1 MCRALFFVLP
11 ALLLPA
17 IGAAEEDGQAW
28 IRQADSLRRVG
39 QDAAALDF
47 LNSAEQQFRKSGQE
61 CWVAR
66 FSERKARIHLDWKNP
81 VHASEALAAAL
92 MAAASCPEL
101 GTEIHGWRFAL
112 ARSMLDLGNRD
123 EARWILKD
131 LAAYDEPGEGLAL
144 RILATES
151 MGRLARM
158 SMEEGDFRE
167 AAADFDRW
175 AEGLR
180 GLDRLEESL
189 DAVGWAAVCTELD
202 GVPATDRWSALR
214 ADPTWRDIPLPHR
227 AKRGLEW
234 ASILLG
240 AGAAGPFDTLSEWPW
255 ALGLERSP
263 GTVDGVLETQW
274 ALLRAKRHRRE
285 HAAQALAASHQAEL
299 AARSIEGRER
309 RDALL
314 SEALRLR
321 ADILAG
327 TGAYGPAYF
336 ALAEADSLSLAAGRA
351 ERSRTGLFE
360 SEPWLSAIGDE
371 RTRMETERMDLW
383 RKSTFAMVG
392 GILIVLIWAWR
403 SSLLLGRVRSRLR
416 RLQRVWLPGRQHQI
430 RELALSGARLAAAAR
445 THALPAELQQE
456 MADFGRLASLCS
468 DEMRREPVDLRKLCL
483 YLAEQRPVGGSLEW
497 SLHEEVPFEGDAVQ
511 LEDFLSTLL
520 SGLGQGP
527 CRMDVNS
534 TTSGLTVTFDGF
546 VERGWWRE
554 AMTLFAADGEDRKW
568 SLIRLRCDR
577 LGGALKLDCDAA
589 GARTLEVALPV
600 YSA

>member
-1 MCRALFFVLP
+1 MRRAFLLVLSALFLP
-11 ALLLPA
+11 PV
-17 IGAAEEDGQAW
+17 GAAEEEGQAW
-28 IRQADSLRRVG
+28 LRQADSLRQVG

-66 FSERKARIHLDWKNP
+66 FAERKARIHLDWKNP

-101 GTEIHGWRFAL
+101 DADIHGWRFAL
-112 ARSMLDLGNRD
+112 ARSKLDLGNRD
-123 EARWILKD
+123 EARWILED
-131 LAAYDEPGEGLAL
+131 LSAFDEPGDGLAL
-144 RILATES
+144 RNLATES

-158 SMEEGDFRE
+158 SMEEGAFQE
-167 AAADFDRW
+167 AAEDFDRW
-175 AEGLR
+175 AQGLK
-180 GLDRLEESL
+180 GLDRPEESL
-189 DAVGWAAVCTELD
+189 EARGWAAVCTELD
-202 GVPATDRWSALR
+202 GGAATERWSALK
-214 ADPTWRDIPLPHR
+214 ADPMWGDVPSTTR
-227 AKRGLEW
+227 AKWGLEW
-234 ASILLG
+234 ARVLLG
-240 AGAAGPFDTLSEWPW
+240 AGATGAFDSLSEWPW
-255 ALGLERSP
+255 ATGLERSP
-263 GTVDGVLETQW
+263 GTVDAVLETQW
-274 ALLRAKRHRRE
+274 ALMRAKRHRRD

-299 AARSIEGRER
+299 AARSIQGRER
-309 RDALL
+309 RDVLL

-321 ADILAG
+321 ASILAG

-336 ALAEADSLSLAAGRA
+336 ALAEADSLALAAGRA

-371 RTRMETERMDLW
+371 RTRMETERMGLW
-383 RKSTFAMVG
+383 RKATFAMLG
-392 GILIVLIWAWR
+392 GILVVLIWAWR
-403 SSLLLGRVRSRLR
+403 SSLLLGRLRSRLR

-430 RELALSGARLAAAAR
+430 KELALSGARLAAAAR
-445 THALPAELQQE
+445 SHPLPAELQQE

-483 YLAEQRPVGGSLEW
+483 LLAEQRPVGASLEW
-497 SLHEEVPFEGDAVQ
+497 SLHEEVQFEGDALQ

-534 TTSGLTVTFDGF
+534 TASGLTVTFDGF

-554 AMTLFAADGEDRKW
+554 AMTLFAADGEDRTW

-589 GARTLEVALPV
+589 GARTLEVGLPV